1 MHPDSINPLAL
12 SLYSIHFSHIPLQSK
27 VRSNWRSSSAL
38 PPFTTI
44 SYNPGV
50 SSILKTYLTVL
61 AFPSIKSLIHPPP
74 PPANPAS
81 LGGTRKGGDVAHTM
95 DR

>member
-12 SLYSIHFSHIPLQSK
+12 SLYSIHFPLQSR
-27 VRSNWRSSSAL
+27 VRSNLRSSSAL
-38 PPFTTI
+38 PPFTTM